1 MSQHHAT
8 IEWER
13 GPNEFKY
20 RSYTRDHTW
29 SFEGGTL
36 VNASAAPGYLGNE
49 DLVDPE
55 EAYVAS
61 LSSCHMLT
69 FLAIAARTGLVVDR
83 YRDPAT
89 GYMGRNADGKM
100 TVSRVA
106 LRPEISFAG
115 PAPSPEE
122 LDRIHEAAH
131 RECFIANS
139 VRTSVTV
146 EGQPASIPC
155 PDANTDQAASV
166 TERPVPSAGRHTP

>member
-1 MSQHHAT
+1 MSEHHAT

-13 GPNEFKY
+13 GATEFKY
-20 RSYTRDHTW
+20 QSYTRDHSW
-29 SFEGGTL
+29 SFEGGIR
-36 VNASAAPGYLGNE
+36 VNASAAPGYLGNG

-69 FLAIAARTGLVVDR
+69 FLAIAARRRLVVDR
-83 YRDPAT
+83 YRDRAV

-100 TVSRVA
+100 MVARVV

-115 PAPSPEE
+115 PAPSSQE
-122 LDRIHEAAH
+122 LERIHEAAH

-139 VRTSVTV
+139 VLTSVTV
-146 EGQPASIPC
+146 EGGPAPAPC
-155 PDANTDQAASV
+155 PDPNADQAVGASRGEV
-166 TERPVPSAGRHTP
+166 SSTARRLP